1 MLCCSRL
8 RHLCAFL
15 TCVCVVV
22 LCNLCATL
30 LPSKLLFHLPKMEVG
45 CFLVCPAALLQQN
58 RRAACVHFV
67 FFFKFS
73 SPVLGMSS
81 YEQADYFDGTKV
93 MVCHTTAST
102 FWPTL
107 YFLTSIFIFFLLPLI
122 LLLILYFIIA
132 KHLIA
137 NPSALHSD
145 SYSARARRQVLLMLG
160 TVVLSF
166 FICLIP
172 FRALTLWIII
182 APEESVNKLGAERYY
197 VILYICRIMVY
208 LNSMA
213 NPILYNLMS
222 SKFRDG
228 FLICSRNRKRFR
240 FRRVRNGTLS
250 TTCRSSTCRD
260 ESYRICYR
268 ARTSSVLL
276 RHSPESRRSNDSP
289 VAGHN
294 NEEAANRHF
303 SVVSESVVIY
313 PEIHDCKDVAELI

>member
-1 MLCCSRL
+1 
-8 RHLCAFL
+8 
-15 TCVCVVV
+15 
-22 LCNLCATL
+22 
-30 LPSKLLFHLPKMEVG
+30 
-45 CFLVCPAALLQQN
+45 
-58 RRAACVHFV
+58 
-67 FFFKFS
+67 
-73 SPVLGMSS
+73 MSS

-93 MVCHTTAST
+93 MVCHTTANT

-107 YFLTSIFIFFLLPLI
+107 YFLTSIFAFFVLPLFLLLV
-122 LLLILYFIIA
+122 LYFIIA

-172 FRALTLWIII
+172 FRAFTLWIII
-182 APEESVNKLGAERYY
+182 APEESVNRLGAERYY
-197 VILYICRIMVY
+197 VLLYVCRIMVY

-228 FLICSRNRKRFR
+228 FLICSRNRNRFR

-250 TTCRSSTCRD
+250 TTCRSSTTCNNRD

-268 ARTSSVLL
+268 ARTSSILL
-276 RHSPESRRSNDSP
+276 RHSPESRRSNDESSSP
-289 VAGHN
+289 VPGARNH
-294 NEEAANRHF
+294 EETRHF

-313 PEIHDCKDVAELI
+313 PEIHYCKDVAELI

>member
-1 MLCCSRL
+1 
-8 RHLCAFL
+8 
-15 TCVCVVV
+15 
-22 LCNLCATL
+22 
-30 LPSKLLFHLPKMEVG
+30 
-45 CFLVCPAALLQQN
+45 
-58 RRAACVHFV
+58 
-67 FFFKFS
+67 
-73 SPVLGMSS
+73 
-81 YEQADYFDGTKV
+81 
-93 MVCHTTAST
+93 MVCHTTADT

-107 YFLTSIFIFFLLPLI
+107 YFLTSIFMFFILPLFLLLV
-122 LLLILYFIIA
+122 LYFIIA

-172 FRALTLWIII
+172 FRAFTLWIIF
-182 APEESVNKLGAERYY
+182 APEESVHKLGAERYY
-197 VILYICRIMVY
+197 VLLYLCRIMVY

-228 FLICSRNRKRFR
+228 FLICSKNRKR

-268 ARTSSVLL
+268 ARTNSVLM
-276 RHSPESRRSNDSP
+276 RHSPESRRSNNESP
-289 VAGHN
+289 VSLGRN
-294 NEEAANRHF
+294 NHEEAMRHF

-313 PEIHDCKDVAELI
+313 PEIHDDCKDVAELI

>member
-1 MLCCSRL
+1 MYS
-8 RHLCAFL
+8 
-15 TCVCVVV
+15 
-22 LCNLCATL
+22 
-30 LPSKLLFHLPKMEVG
+30 
-45 CFLVCPAALLQQN
+45 CFLFWLC
-58 RRAACVHFV
+58 
-67 FFFKFS
+67 FKFS

-93 MVCHTTAST
+93 MVCHTTANT

-172 FRALTLWIII
+172 FRAFTLWIII

-289 VAGHN
+289 VIGHN
-294 NEEAANRHF
+294 NEEASRHF